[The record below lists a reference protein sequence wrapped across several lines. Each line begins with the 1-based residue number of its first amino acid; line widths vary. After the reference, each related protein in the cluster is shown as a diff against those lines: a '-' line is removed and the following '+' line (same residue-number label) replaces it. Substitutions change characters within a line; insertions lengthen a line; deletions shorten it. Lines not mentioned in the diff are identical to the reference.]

1 MADIKCPFPTCG
13 YSTGSVEHTIAAEL
27 LRIHGLTHNSAN
39 ARAQKIERPSIG
51 TEVSAADWNYFE
63 SRWKDYVTATGIT
76 GTNQVLQLLE
86 CCDEQLRRDITRN
99 AGGSLTSR
107 PIDEVIETIKSLAVR
122 RESVLV
128 ARATLMAMRQDR
140 DEPIRAY
147 CARVRGQAAVCQYAI
162 SCPDCTTEIDYADNI
177 IRDVIAHGL
186 DDKNIQLEL
195 LSYASSDP
203 TLEEVLH
210 FVEKKEAGKRS
221 ASKFGST
228 AYVDTSSTYRKL
240 RRTPDDGERC
250 TYCGKSGHGRKSS
263 PQTRKTKCP
272 AFGHTCENCLI
283 KHHFSSVCRGGRNP
297 TKSNPTNLELH
308 ADNVCAIDNQ
318 PTTST
323 TAIAL
328 DHHIHDNLTGTW
340 LKRPANP
347 QPIISLTASI
357 DSNDYTDL
365 AINKVVNNSRARIT
379 CIADTGCQSCLS
391 GTHILPLLNRT
402 QKDLI
407 PVTTT
412 MRAANHQRIPILG
425 ALILHLHDHSEEK
438 RSSKQMVYITNSSD
452 KFFLN
457 RDACADLGIITKN
470 FPTIGEC
477 SSLTEAAPPSPT
489 TNTQQPHLCD
499 CPPRQKPPPR
509 PSAPPFP
516 ANEANRKR
524 LSKWL
529 LDYYASSTFN
539 TCEHTPLPMMS
550 GPPLHLMID
559 HDKQP
564 IAHHTPIPVP
574 VHWQNEVKASLDR
587 DVELGVIEPVPI
599 GTPVTYCH
607 RMVTCA
613 KKNGK
618 PRRTVDMQSLNAN
631 AKRETHHTPSPFHLA
646 RSVPQN
652 TVKTVCDAWNGYH
665 SVPLHV
671 DDRHLTTFITPWGRF
686 RYRTCPQGYIA
697 SGDAYTRRF
706 DEIASD
712 FPNKVKCID
721 DTLLWASSIEECFHA
736 TTKWL
741 DLCGN
746 NGITLNPEKFDFA
759 SNTVEFAGFEITSN
773 DVRPCHQFLRAVT
786 DFPSPKNITD
796 IRSWFG
802 LVNQAAYAFSM
813 ATVMAPFR
821 ELLKPRQPFYWDHTL
836 EDIFQQSKQKI
847 LEEISNGV
855 RIFDKERPT
864 CLITDWSRTG
874 LGFWLLQKHCN
885 CPKPSKP
892 FCCTE
897 GWKLTLVGSR
907 FTHPAESRYAPVEGE
922 ALAVAD
928 ALDRAKYFVLGCPDL
943 TVAVDHKP
951 LLGILGPRPLDDISN
966 PRLRNIKEKTLRYSF
981 RLIYIPGIRNKV
993 SDCLSRSPSGPTM
1006 PERLRLEDD
1015 STSAIST
1022 TLNHTKSRHAEDQ
1035 FQEIASSCLDGLQ
1048 SVTWDRV
1055 QTSTSSDPNL
1065 SLLVNLLEEENPP
1078 ESYSDWPDNLSTF
1091 YRYRDHLYTIDG
1103 VLMYKDRVVIP
1114 PPLRQDCLRALHS
1127 AHQGTSM
1134 MTARA
1139 KQSIFWP
1146 GISNDI
1152 ATTRSRCE
1160 ACNRIAPSQPSAPPA
1175 PRMDPLYPFQC
1186 ICSDYFHYK
1195 GHNYLIIVDR
1205 YSNWPIVER
1214 ATDGASGLIACLRR
1228 VFSTYG
1234 IADEL
1239 SSDGGPEFTATQTQ
1253 TFLQQWGTH
1262 HRLSSTAHPHSNC
1275 RAEVGVKTIKRLIL
1289 DNTGVNGS
1297 LDTNNFQR
1305 AVLQYRNTPDP
1316 STKIS
1321 PAQCLFGRP
1330 TRDFIPI
1337 KPGKYLPH
1345 KTWRST
1351 LAAREEALRHRHTR
1365 DGERWSEHT
1374 RRLAPLKIG
1383 DHVRIQNQ
1391 TGPHPTKWD
1400 YSGVVVEVRQF
1411 DQYLVRVDGSGRTT
1425 ARNRKFLRR
1434 YEPYLSPGPR
1444 RSILDDITALQVTPS
1459 LSVTDPNPQSPPLMV
1474 HSSPPTPAVPLNDTG
1489 ASRTAPPTTDPE
1501 PRTSEDITPQSES
1514 PPRRSGR
1521 ETRPPAWL
1529 KDFVLQ

>member
-1 MADIKCPFPTCG
+1 MTDIKCPFPTCL
-13 YSTGSVEHTIAAEL
+13 YTTGSVEPSIAVEL

-51 TEVSAADWNYFE
+51 TEISAADWNYFE

-76 GTNQVLQLLE
+76 GTSQVLQLLE

-99 AGGSLTSR
+99 ANGPLASK
-107 PIDEVIETIKSLAVR
+107 PIDEVILTIKSLAVKQ
-122 RESVLV
+122 ESVLV

-147 CARVRGQAAVCQYAI
+147 CARVRGQAAVCQYSI
-162 SCPDCTTEIDYADNI
+162 SCPDCKTDIDYADNT

-221 ASKFGST
+221 ASRFGPT
-228 AYVDTSSTYRKL
+228 VCVDTSSTYRKL
-240 RRTPDDGERC
+240 RRTPDEGERC
-250 TYCGKSGHGRKSS
+250 TYCGKNGHGRKSS
-263 PQTRKTKCP
+263 PQIRKTKCP
-272 AFGHTCENCLI
+272 AFGHICENCQI
-283 KHHFSSVCRGGRNP
+283 KHHFSSVCRGGRNV
-297 TKSNPTNLELH
+297 TQSNPTNHDLH
-308 ADNVCAIDNQ
+308 TANVCAIDNR
-318 PTTST
+318 PATPATA
-323 TAIAL
+323 AIAL
-328 DHHIHDNLTGTW
+328 DHHVHDSLTGTW
-340 LKRPANP
+340 LRRPANP
-347 QPIISLTASI
+347 QPVISLTASI
-357 DSNDYTDL
+357 NGNDYTNLGIYKAAND
-365 AINKVVNNSRARIT
+365 SRARIT

-391 GTHILPLLNRT
+391 GTHILSLLNLT
-402 QKDLI
+402 KKDLI

-412 MRAANHQRIPILG
+412 MRAANHQSIPILG
-425 ALILHLHDHSEEK
+425 ALILRLHDHSEEK
-438 RSSKQMVYITNSSD
+438 RSTKQMVYITNSSD

-457 RDACADLGIITKN
+457 RDACTDLGIITKS

-477 SSLTEAAPPSPT
+477 SSLSEAPPTSPT
-489 TNTQQPHLCD
+489 INTLPHPCD

-509 PSAPPFP
+509 PSTLPFP
-516 ANEANRKR
+516 ATEANRER

-539 TCEHTPLPMMS
+539 KCEHTPLPMMS
-550 GPPLHLMID
+550 GPPLRLMID
-559 HDKQP
+559 HSKP
-564 IAHHTPIPVP
+564 PTAHHTPIPVP

-587 DVELGVIEPVPI
+587 DTDLGVIEPVPI

-607 RMVTCA
+607 RMVICA

-665 SVPLHV
+665 SIPLHP

-686 RYRTCPQGYIA
+686 RYRACPQGYIA

-721 DTLLWASSIEECFHA
+721 DTLLWASSIEECFHT

-741 DLCGN
+741 ELCGN
-746 NGITLNPEKFDFA
+746 NGITLNPEKFCFA
-759 SNTVEFAGFEITSN
+759 SDTVEFAGFEITSN
-773 DVRPCHQFLRAVT
+773 DVRPCQQFLRAIT
-786 DFPSPKNITD
+786 EFPSPKNLTD

-802 LVNQAAYAFSM
+802 LINQAAYAFSM
-813 ATVMAPFR
+813 ATIMAPFR
-821 ELLKPRQPFYWDHTL
+821 ELLKPRQAFYWDHAL
-836 EDIFQQSKQKI
+836 EEIFQLSKQKI
-847 LEEISNGV
+847 VEEISNGV
-855 RIFDKERPT
+855 RIFDKEKPT

-874 LGFWLLQKHCN
+874 IGFWLLQKHCQ
-885 CPKPSKP
+885 CPGPSKP

-897 GWKLTLVGSR
+897 GWKLTLIGSR

-981 RLIYIPGIRNKV
+981 RLIHIPGIKNKV
-993 SDCLSRSPSGPTM
+993 SDCLSRSPSGPAA
-1006 PERLRLEDD
+1006 PEKFRLEDD
-1015 STSAIST
+1015 STSTLST
-1022 TLNHTKSRHAEDQ
+1022 TSSHTQSRHVEDQ
-1035 FQEIASSCLDGLQ
+1035 FQEIASSSLDGLQ

-1055 QTSTSSDPNL
+1055 QTATSSDPNL
-1065 SLLVNLLEEENPP
+1065 SLLVNMLEAENPP
-1078 ESYSDWPDNLSTF
+1078 ETYSDWPDNLSE
-1091 YRYRDHLYTIDG
+1091 YHRYRDHLYTIDG

-1114 PPLRQDCLRALHS
+1114 PLLRQVCLTALHS

-1152 ATTRSRCE
+1152 SSTRSRCV

-1175 PRMDPLYPFQC
+1175 PRMDSSYPFQC

-1214 ATDGASGLIACLRR
+1214 ATDGASSLINA
-1228 VFSTYG
+1228 F
-1234 IADEL
+1234 AA
-1239 SSDGGPEFTATQTQ
+1239 SSPLTASQTN
-1253 TFLQQWGTH
+1253 
-1262 HRLSSTAHPHSNC
+1262 S
-1275 RAEVGVKTIKRLIL
+1275 
-1289 DNTGVNGS
+1289 
-1297 LDTNNFQR
+1297 
-1305 AVLQYRNTPDP
+1305 
-1316 STKIS
+1316 
-1321 PAQCLFGRP
+1321 
-1330 TRDFIPI
+1330 
-1337 KPGKYLPH
+1337 
-1345 KTWRST
+1345 
-1351 LAAREEALRHRHTR
+1351 
-1365 DGERWSEHT
+1365 
-1374 RRLAPLKIG
+1374 
-1383 DHVRIQNQ
+1383 
-1391 TGPHPTKWD
+1391 HPT
-1400 YSGVVVEVRQF
+1400 
-1411 DQYLVRVDGSGRTT
+1411 VD
-1425 ARNRKFLRR
+1425 
-1434 YEPYLSPGPR
+1434 
-1444 RSILDDITALQVTPS
+1444 RSS
-1459 LSVTDPNPQSPPLMV
+1459 PQSKRKR
-1474 HSSPPTPAVPLNDTG
+1474 SFNNG
-1489 ASRTAPPTTDPE
+1489 APTTDGHQW
-1501 PRTSEDITPQSES
+1501 RTPTATA
-1514 PPRRSGR
+1514 GR
-1521 ETRPPAWL
+1521 
-1529 KDFVLQ
+1529 K